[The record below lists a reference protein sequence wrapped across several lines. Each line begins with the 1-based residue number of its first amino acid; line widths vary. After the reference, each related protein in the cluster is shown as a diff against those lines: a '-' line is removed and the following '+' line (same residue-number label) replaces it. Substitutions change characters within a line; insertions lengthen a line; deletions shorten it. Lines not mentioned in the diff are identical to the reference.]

1 MSMMRTTVIGSYPLR
16 HSELGRDAVR
26 QAVEEQLSAGIRL
39 VTDGQTRGDMILVYA
54 GALKGTEV
62 KAEKGPSGGEGK
74 LHITGKVEPGGA
86 SIFVE
91 DYLEA
96 RKAAGKRAGVKVCIT
111 GPATLVFSSILET
124 KHYKGYRDR
133 ALYMDVASALLSLAR
148 ALEKAGAT
156 QFQLDEP
163 FFSVGVP
170 MDLAQEAV
178 ESISSGLKGEM
189 ALHVCGDVS
198 KVFDRLLTFKG
209 IGLLSHGFAGTP
221 SNLGLVSREKLEKA
235 GKLLGFG
242 CIDTASE
249 RVESEQ
255 EVLDLIKKGISKVG
269 AENMVVHP
277 DCGLRALPLD
287 VARAK
292 LGALGGAVRRL

>member
-1 MSMMRTTVIGSYPLR
+1 MRTTVIGSYPLR
-16 HSELGRDAVR
+16 YSELGPDAVR
-26 QAVEEQLSAGIRL
+26 QAVQEQISAGIQL

-62 KAEKGPSGGEGK
+62 KAEKGSAGGEGK
-74 LHITGKVEPGGA
+74 LHITGKVEPGDA

-91 DYLEA
+91 DFLEA
-96 RKAAGKRAGVKVCIT
+96 RKVAGNRAEVKACIT

-133 ALYMDVASALLSLAR
+133 VLYMDAAAALLSVAK

-170 MDLAQEAV
+170 MDIAQEAV
-178 ESISSGLKGEM
+178 ESIASGLKGEM

-209 IGLLSHGFAGTP
+209 IRLLSHGFAGTP
-221 SNLGLVSREKLEKA
+221 SNLERVSREKLEKA

-242 CIDTASE
+242 CVDTASE
-249 RVESEQ
+249 RVESDT
-255 EVLDLIKKGISKVG
+255 EVMDLVKKGISKLG
-269 AENMVVHP
+269 ADNMVVHP
-277 DCGLRALPLD
+277 DCGLRALPPD

-292 LGALGGAVRRL
+292 LRALGNAVRRL